1 MQTRNGRKLLDSP
14 VSIPIACRPVVHCA
28 QPPGLPFRLYSSRI
42 AILVPFRLCTKGFLT
57 PSISIRI
64 VRLFNIPRSLNVL
77 FSAPF
82 SHSTFTAPV
91 LLPPSLS
98 LDLHPQRPGTLS
110 CINHAHRL
118 SRIHPTARFCFLLR
132 PGTSFSFSFFLLPF
146 HVTKHT
152 SPYVAA

>member
-98 LDLHPQRPGTLS
+98 LSTCTRSVPGRS
-110 CINHAHRL
+110 HASTMH
-118 SRIHPTARFCFLLR
+118 TAFPAYIPPPAFAFFCGPVQVFLFL
-132 PGTSFSFSFFLLPF
+132 FFFFLFMSRNTHLL
-146 HVTKHT
+146 T
-152 SPYVAA
+152 